1 MNTNL
6 SNRTKIGR
14 IMTFLLLA
22 MAMLLVTLDAQSVG
36 AASSP
41 TMDADQISAFFDDL
55 IPRQLAERHIP
66 GAVVVV
72 VQDGQIL
79 FEQGYGYANLEKQIR
94 VDPET
99 SMFRIASITKL
110 FTWTAVMQLVEQGKL
125 DLDTDVNQYLDFQ
138 IPNTFPQP
146 ITMKDLM
153 SHTAGFEENNYGFYV
168 AQPADIGPLGQWLA
182 AHIPERVFPPGQV
195 PAYSNYGT
203 ILASYIVERLSGI
216 SWDTYVEQNILKPL
230 EMDRSTAHQLLPE
243 ALQSD
248 MAMGYLYAGGKFIP
262 QDYQL
267 MAGPAMGAMS
277 AAGSDMA
284 RFMIAH
290 LQNGQYG
297 EVQIL
302 QEPTAR
308 LMHSPLYKPDPRLL
322 NGMLY
327 GFWEMSQ
334 NGVPIYGHT
343 GDLTTFRSLL
353 ALFPDQNM
361 GLFVSYNAGADL
373 LPIQEDTLA
382 SFVDAFFPVL
392 DPPVAEPDG
401 ALNDAQRV
409 AGTYHRTRTSF
420 SKIEKVLNLL
430 SSWQFKAL
438 PNGML
443 GLQFA
448 GEQRRYVEVAPLL
461 FQQIDGDDVLLFREN
476 SMGQVDM
483 AFSSEY
489 PTYAFQRYPWYENP
503 TLQKAVLSAGVLLLI
518 SALIVSII
526 RVLRRRKTST
536 EASRWGR
543 LATSSLTAG
552 MVFVLLF
559 IVFFAAGFANP
570 NAYNQGNAT
579 MFILALLCST
589 LFAITT
595 VVIAISALLL
605 WGAKVWSLAARI
617 HYTLVAIGAVAL
629 VWVLATWNLIG
640 WRI

>member
-1 MNTNL
+1 
-6 SNRTKIGR
+6 
-14 IMTFLLLA
+14 
-22 MAMLLVTLDAQSVG
+22 
-36 AASSP
+36 
-41 TMDADQISAFFDDL
+41 
-55 IPRQLAERHIP
+55 
-66 GAVVVV
+66 
-72 VQDGQIL
+72 
-79 FEQGYGYANLEKQIR
+79 
-94 VDPET
+94 
-99 SMFRIASITKL
+99 
-110 FTWTAVMQLVEQGKL
+110 
-125 DLDTDVNQYLDFQ
+125 
-138 IPNTFPQP
+138 
-146 ITMKDLM
+146 
-153 SHTAGFEENNYGFYV
+153 
-168 AQPADIGPLGQWLA
+168 
-182 AHIPERVFPPGQV
+182 
-195 PAYSNYGT
+195 
-203 ILASYIVERLSGI
+203 
-216 SWDTYVEQNILKPL
+216 
-230 EMDRSTAHQLLPE
+230 
-243 ALQSD
+243 
-248 MAMGYLYAGGKFIP
+248 
-262 QDYQL
+262 
-267 MAGPAMGAMS
+267 MS
-277 AAGSDMA
+277 A
-284 RFMIAH
+284 
-290 LQNGQYG
+290 
-297 EVQIL
+297 
-302 QEPTAR
+302 R
-308 LMHSPLYKPDPRLL
+308 LAPQH
-322 NGMLY
+322 
-327 GFWEMSQ
+327 
-334 NGVPIYGHT
+334 
-343 GDLTTFRSLL
+343 
-353 ALFPDQNM
+353 
-361 GLFVSYNAGADL
+361 
-373 LPIQEDTLA
+373 
-382 SFVDAFFPVL
+382 
-392 DPPVAEPDG
+392 
-401 ALNDAQRV
+401 DAQRV

-595 VVIAISALLL
+595 VVIAISAILL